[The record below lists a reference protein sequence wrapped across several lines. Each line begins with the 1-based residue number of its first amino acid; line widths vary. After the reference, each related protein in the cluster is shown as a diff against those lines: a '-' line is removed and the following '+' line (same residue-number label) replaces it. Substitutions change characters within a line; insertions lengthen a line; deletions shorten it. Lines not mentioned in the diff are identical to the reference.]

1 MSSIEMKK
9 GFTFVEVLATLTFVA
24 IVLPVI
30 MKGISL
36 STVAASESRKR
47 SEATILAQGKMS
59 EIVSS
64 NIFDFVEVSGDF
76 MPENEDYSWNA
87 ELVGW
92 EGESLKELIVKVL
105 WTSRNEEHS
114 VNLSTLV
121 YMSSQVDVE

>member
-1 MSSIEMKK
+1 
-9 GFTFVEVLATLTFVA
+9 
-24 IVLPVI
+24 
-30 MKGISL
+30 
-36 STVAASESRKR
+36 
-47 SEATILAQGKMS
+47 MS